1 VSIKNI
7 VVDAE
12 GGSEKLEQAGRAV
25 TDAATDLAKATVKVD
40 FAKKRIEEIREGQ
53 DTDGHDRTPS
63 RPIRTPV
70 KGDVVFAV
78 ASREPCAW

>member
-53 DTDGHDRTPS
+53 GRPDATIENLEPTDTDTR
-63 RPIRTPV
+63 
-70 KGDVVFAV
+70 KG
-78 ASREPCAW
+78 

>member
-40 FAKKRIEEIREGQ
+40 LAKKRIAEVRERPDTAPADPEPT
-53 DTDGHDRTPS
+53 DTDTR
-63 RPIRTPV
+63 
-70 KGDVVFAV
+70 KG
-78 ASREPCAW
+78 